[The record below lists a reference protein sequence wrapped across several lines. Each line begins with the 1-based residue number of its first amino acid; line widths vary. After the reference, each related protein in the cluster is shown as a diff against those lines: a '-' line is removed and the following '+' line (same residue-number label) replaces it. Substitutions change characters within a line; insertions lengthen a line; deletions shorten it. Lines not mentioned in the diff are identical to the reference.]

1 MKIYL
6 SVLVL
11 AVQVFASTAWSQQAT
26 ELVNKAATLY
36 RTRFDAAGKYIDNAG
51 AREQFI
57 KQQNAIVAQ
66 VRAGGFVARNAKVYN
81 NVMSDVVV
89 TVSIVQE
96 AGKLVALM
104 VERTKYNNKVEE
116 ENLRFYSIAS
126 LLRGKTA
133 FQYNGTPMVVI
144 KSQQLTAEQG
154 GMLAIKYPTNFKN
167 NTFAE
172 TRFDILRTTAG
183 DLAYFTPSRT
193 GFTRIDLD
201 IWVNIFAQNFGIEKV
216 SFR

>member
-11 AVQVFASTAWSQQAT
+11 AIQVLASTAWSQQAT
-26 ELVNKAATLY
+26 ELVNKTAQLY
-36 RTRFDAAGKYIDNAG
+36 RTRFDAAGKYIDNAQ
-51 AREQFI
+51 ARQQFI
-57 KQQNAIVAQ
+57 NQQNAIVAQ
-66 VRAGGFVARNAKVYN
+66 VKAGGYVARSAKVYN

-96 AGKLVALM
+96 AGKMVALM

-144 KSQQLTAEQG
+144 KSQQLTPEQG
-154 GMLAIKYPTNFKN
+154 GLLAIKYPTNFKN
-167 NTFAE
+167 NTFGEA
-172 TRFDILRTTAG
+172 RFDILRTTAG
-183 DLAYFTPSRT
+183 DLAFFTPSRT
-193 GFTRIDLD
+193 GFTRIDLHV
-201 IWVNIFAQNFGIEKV
+201 WVNIFAQNFGIEKI
-216 SFR
+216 SFK